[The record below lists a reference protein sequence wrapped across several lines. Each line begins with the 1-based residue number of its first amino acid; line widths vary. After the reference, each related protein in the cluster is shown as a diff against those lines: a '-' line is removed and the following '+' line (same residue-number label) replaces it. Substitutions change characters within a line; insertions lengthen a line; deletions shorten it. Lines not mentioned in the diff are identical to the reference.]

1 MKMTRS
7 HFEAQATLCADIIT
21 NLSSN
26 GQLAGHQIAS
36 IVDSFCD
43 MCARSNPKF
52 DKFKFTVWVSN
63 KLEGIEN
70 NM

>member
-7 HFEAQATLCADIIT
+7 HFQAQADLCADII
-21 NLSSN
+21 LSISKR
-26 GQLAGHQIAS
+26 GIIHDWQIGS
-36 IVDSFCD
+36 IVDSFCV

-70 NM
+70 NL